1 MRSMRQAAFAVLVF
15 VVLVVV
21 AGMPGSAQAQ
31 DRIGGHIG
39 VVFPLVT
46 HVEGDTV
53 TISDDFK
60 IGVPMGITIKTSDTV
75 AFDLEIVPVLDP
87 QEHGPIGVPLTI
99 HPGILKSLGHGLT
112 LGGRVA
118 FDINGA
124 SWGFTPLLNKG
135 FPAGRVTYFIEAVV
149 PIRFQDDVVG
159 DTHTA
164 IGFAL
169 HTGVAF

>member
-1 MRSMRQAAFAVLVF
+1 MRSMRQATFAVLVF

-21 AGMPGSAQAQ
+21 FGAPGRAQAQ

-53 TISDDFK
+53 TIGDDFK

-87 QEHGPIGVPLTI
+87 HEHGPIGVPLTI

-135 FPAGRVTYFIEAVV
+135 FPVGHVTYFVEAVV
-149 PIRFQDDVVG
+149 PIRFQDDVAG